1 SFATIRWA
9 QPLSLEVYREEV
21 RQAAKRGW
29 AMDDGHFSG
38 GILAIAA
45 PVYSPTNS
53 IDFTVSAVMFR
64 GQRDEEGLAELGK
77 ALIEFC
83 NEVAGVLY

>member
-1 SFATIRWA
+1 
-9 QPLSLEVYREEV
+9 V
-21 RQAAKRGW
+21 AAERGW
-29 AMDDGHFSG
+29 AIDDGHFSG
-38 GILAIAA
+38 GILAVAA

-83 NEVAGVLY
+83 GEVAGVLY